1 MTKTVTGIFTS
12 RVSAESAIRQ
22 LESAGVTHNQISLLM
37 TDESRASRFKFI
49 ESTKA
54 DEGAAAGAGV
64 GGLLGTIA
72 GGLLSAGVLA
82 IPGLNLVVTGA
93 LVSALAGLGAGAIT
107 GGLVGGLIGA
117 GIPEHEAKMFE
128 KEIQA
133 GNVLVAVECDDSD
146 EEKVVE
152 AIFRNV
158 DAYRS
163 AA

>member
-1 MTKTVTGIFTS
+1 MTTTVTGIFTNRS
-12 RVSAESAIRQ
+12 SAEQAISQ
-22 LESAGVTHNQISLLM
+22 MEAVGIGHSQISLVM
-37 TDESRASRFKFI
+37 TDQSRGSKFKFV

-117 GIPEHEAKMFE
+117 GIPEHEAKLYE

-133 GNVLVAVECDDSD
+133 GNVLVSVQTETSEQKD
-146 EEKVVE
+146 KVE
-152 AIFRNV
+152 AILKQA

>member
-1 MTKTVTGIFTS
+1 MTTTITGIFKT
-12 RVSAESAIRQ
+12 RLSAEQAISQ
-22 LESAGVTHNQISLLM
+22 LESMGVDSSQISFVM
-37 TDESRASRFKFI
+37 SDESRGSHFKFV
-49 ESTKA
+49 ESSKA

-72 GGLLSAGVLA
+72 GAILSAGVIA

-117 GIPEHEAKMFE
+117 GIPEHEAKMYE

-133 GNVLVAVECDDSD
+133 GNVLVAVETKDHDQR
-146 EEKVVE
+146 KAVE
-152 AIFRNV
+152 TIFRNV